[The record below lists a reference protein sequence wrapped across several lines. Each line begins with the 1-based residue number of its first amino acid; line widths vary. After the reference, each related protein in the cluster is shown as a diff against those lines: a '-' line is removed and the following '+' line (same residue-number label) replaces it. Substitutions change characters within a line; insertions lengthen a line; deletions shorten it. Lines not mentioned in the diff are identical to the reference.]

1 MPDAKCSLVALPAG
15 PVQPGAAIG
24 SRLACFVR
32 TRLPHVRNVTGADSV
47 APGACMQAYRSIPVN
62 ILRAGVA
69 LLRGAFLLLVFRPG
83 LSGQC
88 RVEAP
93 ACLSFLAA
101 GNKRPGR

>member
-1 MPDAKCSLVALPAG
+1 MPDAKSSPVALPAT
-15 PVQPGAAIG
+15 PVQPAPAIG
-24 SRLACFVR
+24 SLLACFVR
-32 TRLPHVRNVTGADSV
+32 IRLSHVRNVTDALSL
-47 APGACMQAYRSIPVN
+47 APGACMQAYRSIPLKT
-62 ILRAGVA
+62 LRASSA

-101 GNKRPGR
+101 GKNRPGR